1 MRTVREMLMHALH
14 EDCVRLAIAARDWQ
28 REAAAPPEVPRAS
41 GEGGDGPRLGEPP
54 RAGDGDVRVRRA
66 CLFGGLRRLKSEVER
81 AQCTQS
87 DGDARARDADVASR
101 KVSEMR
107 GEVLRVFSICDREYA
122 TEGPRGDDERPAAAL
137 LHLPGRA
144 GDPTP
149 IRVSAVETHLV

>member
-1 MRTVREMLMHALH
+1 MNDSLK
-14 EDCVRLAIAARDWQ
+14 D
-28 REAAAPPEVPRAS
+28 
-41 GEGGDGPRLGEPP
+41 GGLEL
-54 RAGDGDVRVRRA
+54 
-66 CLFGGLRRLKSEVER
+66 CFFGGIEFDIHGAV
-81 AQCTQS
+81 
-87 DGDARARDADVASR
+87 RDADVASR